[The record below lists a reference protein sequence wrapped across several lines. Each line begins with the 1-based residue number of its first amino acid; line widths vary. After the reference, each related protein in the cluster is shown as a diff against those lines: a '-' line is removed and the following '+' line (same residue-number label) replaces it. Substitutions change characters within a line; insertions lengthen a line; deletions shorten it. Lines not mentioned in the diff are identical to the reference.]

1 VNEILAKHKEE
12 SSKILSSQAGSSSS
26 LQPPQS
32 SKNASFLESANNSG
46 APKGILRSQLSETS
60 LASDGEAKKTTRV
73 SRVSFHEDP
82 VAVLATSMIEAPE
95 ESPAEKSNGSH
106 APKVDVLQIGQ
117 PTPKPLMIACVD
129 HAEVVDR
136 INKRLLSGLQV
147 GADEWEELR
156 SSVRMMDKYFE
167 NKCRFG
173 WKGEV

>member
-1 VNEILAKHKEE
+1 
-12 SSKILSSQAGSSSS
+12 
-26 LQPPQS
+26 
-32 SKNASFLESANNSG
+32 
-46 APKGILRSQLSETS
+46 
-60 LASDGEAKKTTRV
+60 
-73 SRVSFHEDP
+73 
-82 VAVLATSMIEAPE
+82 MIEAPE